1 MNHIRYYLGFNLVN
15 GIGPARLDRLIERC
29 GSIEAA
35 WRAQSA
41 ELIAAGLDA
50 KTAAALVKA
59 QRTLDLDAE
68 LERVERA
75 GVRLISREDASY
87 PMALAQIPAPPPL
100 LYVRG
105 QISGVDDWSVA
116 VVGTR
121 SPTTYGREVT
131 RRIVGELAAAGVTVV
146 SGLAIGVDTIA
157 HAAALETSGRT
168 IAVLGSGLDQV
179 YPERNRALAEQ
190 ITANG
195 ALVSEF
201 PLGTRP
207 TPQLFPVR
215 NRIISGFS
223 LGTLVVE
230 AGEKSGALI
239 TVGFALEQGR
249 DVFAVPGPIFSPK
262 SAGPNQLIRDGAGLV
277 TRGQDILEALNLS
290 AAAIQQEVQAVL
302 PDDPTEAALME
313 LVSYEA
319 QHIDEIGRQSDM
331 PITVVSSTLAILE
344 LKGLVRQAG
353 PMQYVLAREERAEYC
368 VESQSPTAPS
378 RRIAGTQSSGRVNG
392 T

>member
-1 MNHIRYYLGFNLVN
+1 MDHTRYYLAFNLVN

-29 GSIEAA
+29 GSVAAA
-35 WRAQSA
+35 WRADA
-41 ELIAAGLDA
+41 GELMAAGLDA
-50 KTAAALVKA
+50 KTAAALLKA

-75 GVRLISREDASY
+75 GMQLITREDAGY
-87 PMALAQIPAPPPL
+87 PAALAQISAPPPL
-100 LYVRG
+100 LYVQG

-131 RRIVGELAAAGVTVV
+131 RRLVSELAAAGVTVV

-157 HAAALETSGRT
+157 HAAALETGGRT

-190 ITANG
+190 IAACG

-215 NRIISGFS
+215 NRIISGLS

-239 TVGFALEQGR
+239 TVRFALEQGR

-262 SAGPNQLIRDGAGLV
+262 SAGPNQLIRDGAGLA

-290 AAAIQQEVQAVL
+290 AAAIQQEVQAAL
-302 PDDPTEAALME
+302 PDDPTEAAVMG

-319 QHIDEIGRQSDM
+319 QHVDEIRRQSDM

-353 PMQYVLAREERAEYC
+353 PMQYVLAREERAEYSA
-368 VESQSPTAPS
+368 VS
-378 RRIAGTQSSGRVNG
+378 AGNHAST
-392 T
+392 